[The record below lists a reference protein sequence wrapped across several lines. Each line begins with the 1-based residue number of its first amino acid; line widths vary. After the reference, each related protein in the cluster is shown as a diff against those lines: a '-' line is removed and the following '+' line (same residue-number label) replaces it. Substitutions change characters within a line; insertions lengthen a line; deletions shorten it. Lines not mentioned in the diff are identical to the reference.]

1 MKVFATADIGPAAL
15 DLLRQAGYELEVY
28 PGPEAP
34 PYELLLAQTASGID
48 GLITTLRDR
57 VDAGLLAAGHGHLR
71 VVAQDAVGVDNIDLA
86 AASRLGIPV
95 THTPGVLTQA
105 TAEFAL
111 FMLGALAR
119 RLWASENL
127 VRERQWGAWHPALPF
142 LGSEVTGKTVAVVGL
157 GRIGRA
163 FAQKCV
169 GLDMNLLACGR
180 SPQPEWIAAV
190 QREMDLRHELGF
202 SRHRAR
208 IQAASLREALGA
220 ADFVSLHVP
229 LIRPGDPAAGADG
242 ANVTYHLL
250 NRQTLAWMRPTA
262 YLINTARGPVLDEAA
277 LIEALRQNQLAG
289 AALDVYATEPLPGDS
304 PLRAE
309 DLAGRLRLYHHFASG
324 TVETRLSPDPE
335 QGMAGRC
342 VAGLRN
348 VLEGRYAG
356 RLAQMPWL
364 ANRSAF
370 QK

>member
-34 PYELLLAQTASGID
+34 PYELLLTQTASGID

-127 VRERQWGAWHPALPF
+127 VRERHWGAWHPALPF
-142 LGSEVTGKTVAVVGL
+142 LGSEVTGKTAAVVGL

-242 ANVTYHLL
+242 ADVTYHLL